1 MAAVRAGCPG
11 TQKMTTDVELGVTLN
26 VDEQL
31 CTERA
36 VQRVYSSVEGV
47 LEMVARQGKTVMAGL
62 HEHGTGAY
70 VQCCL
75 AADEW
80 FDELRD
86 RALWGKRVLVEGRV
100 AYDEAGTPLS
110 IVDVTSVIERESG
123 PRIGDFRGSTPNLT
137 GGLSTEEF
145 IARVRGD
152 A

>member
-1 MAAVRAGCPG
+1 
-11 TQKMTTDVELGVTLN
+11 MTTDFELGVTLN
-26 VDEQL
+26 TDEQFS
-31 CTERA
+31 TGQA
-36 VQRVYSSVEGV
+36 VRRVYSSVEGV
-47 LEMVARQGKTVMAGL
+47 LEMVACRGETVRAGL
-62 HEHGTGAY
+62 REYGTGAY
-70 VQCCL
+70 VRCCL

-110 IVDVTSVIERESG
+110 IVDVTSVVERESG
-123 PRIGDFRGSTPNLT
+123 PRISDFRGSAPNLT

>member
-1 MAAVRAGCPG
+1 
-11 TQKMTTDVELGVTLN
+11 MTTDVELGVPLN
-26 VDEQL
+26 ADEQL

-36 VQRVYSSVEGV
+36 VRRVYSSVDGV
-47 LEMVARQGKTVMAGL
+47 LELVACQGETVVVGL
-62 HEHGTGAY
+62 WEHGTGAY
-70 VQCCL
+70 VRCCL
-75 AADEW
+75 AAGEW

-110 IVDVTSVIERESG
+110 IVDVTSVVERESG
-123 PRIGDFRGSTPNLT
+123 SRLRDFRGSAPNLT

>member
-1 MAAVRAGCPG
+1 
-11 TQKMTTDVELGVTLN
+11 MTTDVGLGVTLN
-26 VDEQL
+26 TGEQF
-31 CTERA
+31 CTEQAIR
-36 VQRVYSSVEGV
+36 RVYSSVEGV
-47 LEMVARQGKTVMAGL
+47 LEMVACQGETVMVGL
-62 HEHGTGAY
+62 QEHGTGAY
-70 VQCCL
+70 VQCYL
-75 AADEW
+75 AAGEW
-80 FDELRD
+80 LDELRD

-123 PRIGDFRGSTPNLT
+123 PRIRDFRGSAPNLT